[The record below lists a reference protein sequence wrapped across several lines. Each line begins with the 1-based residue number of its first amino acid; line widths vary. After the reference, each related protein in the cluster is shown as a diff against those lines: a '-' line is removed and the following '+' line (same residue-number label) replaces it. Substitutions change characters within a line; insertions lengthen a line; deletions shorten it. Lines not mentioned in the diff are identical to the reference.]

1 MELPCVIAAL
11 LRPVLLQLSL
21 AAMARGSLR
30 HARADAMEA
39 CFGGAASKVYSYESC
54 CACGNEYGNSSG
66 RSHCW
71 VGPFDLSYCCTFYAS
86 DARLLPHLPCWRDAD
101 GPKRRV
107 QFELAG
113 REWTLWQ
120 KPREP
125 SDTRGVMA
133 HVMWPSAYA
142 LAAWVLDK
150 TGTAADAIAGRHVLE
165 LGCGLALPSL
175 AAALGGAAKAQGTD
189 IDRDAVQLARR
200 AARANLPE
208 PFFSRFRADVLDFR
222 DAASLATVA
231 ENPSG
236 VDTVL
241 ISGQLYEGA
250 LSVPLLRALQT
261 LCSRQLCMVLM
272 VFWISIEFS
281 QTQIAFLDRMGQ
293 VGFKVVDD
301 FACRE
306 RGYANPGSMYEC
318 YRFEKAPPLWI

>member
-1 MELPCVIAAL
+1 MGRMGSFLHTTGRLGCEAAL
-11 LRPVLLQLSL
+11 NACNFAEKDATLQTVE
-21 AAMARGSLR
+21 RGIWSWQRVQVDEMHQPAHL
-30 HARADAMEA
+30 DQ
-39 CFGGAASKVYSYESC
+39 
-54 CACGNEYGNSSG
+54 G

-86 DARLLPHLPCWRDAD
+86 DARLLPHVPCWRDAD

-150 TGTAADAIAGRHVLE
+150 TGTATDAIEATHVLE

-189 IDRDAVQLARR
+189 IDRD
-200 AARANLPE
+200 
-208 PFFSRFRADVLDFR
+208 
-222 DAASLATVA
+222 
-231 ENPSG
+231 
-236 VDTVL
+236 
-241 ISGQLYEGA
+241 
-250 LSVPLLRALQT
+250 
-261 LCSRQLCMVLM
+261 
-272 VFWISIEFS
+272 
-281 QTQIAFLDRMGQ
+281 
-293 VGFKVVDD
+293 
-301 FACRE
+301 
-306 RGYANPGSMYEC
+306 
-318 YRFEKAPPLWI
+318 